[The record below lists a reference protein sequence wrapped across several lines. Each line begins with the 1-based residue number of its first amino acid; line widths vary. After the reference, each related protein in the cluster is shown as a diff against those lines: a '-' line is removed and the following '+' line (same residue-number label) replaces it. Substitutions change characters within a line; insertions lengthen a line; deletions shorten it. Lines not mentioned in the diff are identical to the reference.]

1 MFALSNGEK
10 NTIDGLREEIRR
22 LGLIAAD
29 METATLL
36 TAGRVLGARTASLCL
51 GAVDGLTQEKIG
63 AAELELQERAMFEI
77 ALEAIVASLSSE
89 TLGASV

>member
-1 MFALSNGEK
+1 M
-10 NTIDGLREEIRR
+10 
-22 LGLIAAD
+22 
-29 METATLL
+29 
-36 TAGRVLGARTASLCL
+36 LGARTASLCL